1 MTESDYKFMKEA
13 IYEAQKVTETQTS
26 PNPRVGCI
34 ITHKGKI
41 ISRGFHK
48 KAGTDHAEKMAL
60 KKLGNSSPKG
70 AKLYVTLEPCP
81 TQGNTGA
88 CCDAIISSGILE
100 VFIGTI
106 DPNPIHNGKGISILR
121 EAKIKVHTHLL
132 AEECEALNP
141 IFNKSM
147 HL

>member
-1 MTESDYKFMKEA
+1 MQKKWHLKSWA
-13 IYEAQKVTETQTS
+13 IPV
-26 PNPRVGCI
+26 
-34 ITHKGKI
+34 
-41 ISRGFHK
+41 
-48 KAGTDHAEKMAL
+48 
-60 KKLGNSSPKG
+60 PKG
-70 AKLYVTLEPCP
+70 AKLYVTLEPCS